1 MSRESDIYIFTLKLK
16 HCWGTKNGGD
26 LTEGKA
32 ISNTEVHFK
41 EFWNNSGD
49 FLCPV
54 GTPGSVLLRGFF
66 FLIFSPSIFPSLFT
80 PRLCSYI
87 FLFHCSHNGLPD

>member
-32 ISNTEVHFK
+32 ISNTEVHFRSSGTIPGTSYVL
-41 EFWNNSGD
+41 WGLLVLCCCGD
-49 FLCPV
+49 F
-54 GTPGSVLLRGFF
+54 SF
-66 FLIFSPSIFPSLFT
+66 
-80 PRLCSYI
+80 
-87 FLFHCSHNGLPD
+87 